1 MKGALESSNAM
12 VRSSAV
18 KGFGKMFVYL
28 GESIKEHLSEVKPA
42 LMSTIDKE
50 FEKWA
55 NAKPSPPTRTVRT
68 NTAAPRM
75 VEVEVMEEIEIVDE
89 DAVAEPEPV
98 STKAAPA
105 ATNAPK
111 SAATQQKVEETKE
124 EDLPSTPQ
132 EIVREDISG
141 KLTTALLADLSNK
154 YVYTSNQFTFA
165 NLAPLYLKQSDWKVK
180 KDALDRI
187 LQILKGANM
196 CVQPNG
202 IPVLMSKLKDRLQVT
217 QKKKNN
223 TSFLFSNI
231 LTCENS
237 RIQTRIWL
245 HIP

>member
-75 VEVEVMEEIEIVDE
+75 VEVEVMEEIEVVDE

-98 STKAAPA
+98 PTKAAPA

-111 SAATQQKVEETKE
+111 SAATQQKVVEETLEE

-154 YVYTSNQFTFA
+154 YV
-165 NLAPLYLKQSDWKVK
+165 LYLESIDFLLILPPSFPKQK
-180 KDALDRI
+180 
-187 LQILKGANM
+187 
-196 CVQPNG
+196 
-202 IPVLMSKLKDRLQVT
+202 
-217 QKKKNN
+217 
-223 TSFLFSNI
+223 
-231 LTCENS
+231 
-237 RIQTRIWL
+237 
-245 HIP
+245 